1 MKSNTISHLNLGSSS
16 IINWNNIIK
25 KEARSITND
34 VYLGSI
40 QGLCEPFIVVEEKGV
55 LNQKRHFIPKDLLE
69 GYDDIAVYFRTEG
82 INSII
87 ITDKEEEDPEKEEL
101 RKNNNC
107 TNVIVFDRTSLPVK
121 KAKETAIELKEVLHP
136 VIIAAEE
143 RIINVLEYAMKF
155 TKSFKLTV
163 LAKIKGIT
171 TSKGEELKGIYKRL
185 LKLVVKELL
194 KDFLN

>member
-1 MKSNTISHLNLGSSS
+1 MKSNTISHLNLGSST

-136 VIIAAEE
+136 VVIAAE
-143 RIINVLEYAMKF
+143 EYAMKF

-171 TSKGEELKGIYKRL
+171 TAKGEELKGVYKRL

>member
-1 MKSNTISHLNLGSSS
+1 MKSNTIRHLNLGSST

-40 QGLCEPFIVVEEKGV
+40 QGLCEPFIVVEAKGV

-87 ITDKEEEDPEKEEL
+87 ITEKEEDQEKEEL
-101 RKNNNC
+101 GKNNNS
-107 TNVIVFDRTSLPVK
+107 TNVIVFDITSLPVK

-136 VIIAAEE
+136 VVIAAEE
-143 RIINVLEYAMKF
+143 RIRNVLEYAMKF
-155 TKSFKLTV
+155 TKSFGLNV

-171 TSKGEELKGIYKRL
+171 TAKGEELKGISKRL

>member
-1 MKSNTISHLNLGSSS
+1 MKSNTISHLNLGSSN

-87 ITDKEEEDPEKEEL
+87 ITEKEDQEKEEL
-101 RKNNNC
+101 RENNNS

-136 VIIAAEE
+136 VVIAAEE

-155 TKSFKLTV
+155 TKSFGLTV

-171 TSKGEELKGIYKRL
+171 TAKGEELKGIYKRL
-185 LKLVVKELL
+185 LKLVVKE
-194 KDFLN
+194 N

>member
-1 MKSNTISHLNLGSSS
+1 MKSNTISHLNLGSST

-40 QGLCEPFIVVEEKGV
+40 QGLCEPFIVVEENGV
-55 LNQKRHFIPKDLLE
+55 LNEKRHFIPKDLLE

-87 ITDKEEEDPEKEEL
+87 ITEKEEQEKEEL
-101 RKNNNC
+101 RENNNSK
-107 TNVIVFDRTSLPVK
+107 NVIVFDRTSLPVK